1 MRGRGNEKKTKQLN
15 HDNGKSTWKIN
26 DQKMSAA
33 FYKYISKDSV
43 NPYELY
49 TLTLFSTSVS
59 AKTPTPILYL
69 DLILTALKSSDL
81 VIYKFWQP
89 IFSAL

>member
-1 MRGRGNEKKTKQLN
+1 MVLRGTLVLALGLDPSWT
-15 HDNGKSTWKIN
+15 
-26 DQKMSAA
+26 KMSAA